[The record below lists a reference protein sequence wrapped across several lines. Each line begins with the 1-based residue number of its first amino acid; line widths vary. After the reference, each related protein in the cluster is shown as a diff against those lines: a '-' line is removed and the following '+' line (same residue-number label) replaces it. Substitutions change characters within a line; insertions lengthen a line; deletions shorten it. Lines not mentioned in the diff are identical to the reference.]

1 MEEYK
6 GLIPPEAL
14 EDLNRYLSY
23 LLFVK
28 KNEQAYDAV
37 LEDYFET
44 VDHLSRVAGSRPDL
58 LKKELAER
66 GLKEMYFQRHDY
78 VLLYRIDGD
87 KAMVVYMFHTLE
99 DYQNKVC

>member
-1 MEEYK
+1 MKEYK
-6 GLIPPEAL
+6 VTITPEAL

-28 KNEQAYDAV
+28 KSEQAYDAV

-44 VDHLSRVAGSRPDL
+44 RDHLTRVAGSRPDSQ
-58 LKKELAER
+58 KPELANR

-78 VLLYRIDGD
+78 VLLYWIDGD
-87 KAMVVYMFHTLE
+87 EAVVVYMFHTSE
-99 DYQNKVC
+99 DYQNKIH